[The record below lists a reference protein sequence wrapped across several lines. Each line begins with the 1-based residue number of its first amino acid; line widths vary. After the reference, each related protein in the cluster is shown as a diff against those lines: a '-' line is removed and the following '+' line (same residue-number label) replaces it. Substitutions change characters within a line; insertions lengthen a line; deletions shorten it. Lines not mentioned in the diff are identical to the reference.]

1 MELKGRSLMVTGG
14 AGFIG
19 SHLVDRLIAEEP
31 SRIVVC
37 SNYFLGSR
45 NNLADAEEKFDAIS
59 VHQVDIADYE
69 AVRKIVADEGVEVVF
84 NLAVIPLPTSLEKPE
99 WTIEENV
106 RMSTSMCRLAREGLI
121 STLVQF
127 SSSEAYGS
135 ARYSPMDEQHP
146 LNPETPY
153 AASKAA
159 TDHIALSYGRTFGID
174 VAVVRPFNNYGPRQN
189 WGQYAGIIPLTI
201 KRIMMGEPITVYGD
215 GRQTRDFIYVTDT
228 AEAVVAIAKS
238 EKTRGLVLN
247 AATGQEV
254 AMIDLLTMIAEAMDY
269 QEPFKHVE
277 ARPGD
282 VRRHIADVSLIRELV
297 GFEPRVGI
305 ADGIKTTVEWYK
317 ANMKP

>member
-1 MELKGRSLMVTGG
+1 MELKNRSLMVTGG

-69 AVRKIVADEGVEVVF
+69 AVRKIVADEGVEVIF

-269 QEPFKHVE
+269 REPFKHVE

-305 ADGIKTTVEWYK
+305 EEGIKTTVEWYK

>member
-1 MELKGRSLMVTGG
+1 MELKGKSVMVTGG

-19 SHLVDRLIAEEP
+19 SHLVDRLVEEGP

-37 SNYFLGSR
+37 SNMFLGSR
-45 NNLADAEEKFDAIS
+45 NNLAEAEDRFGDIKLYE
-59 VHQVDIADYE
+59 VDIADYD
-69 AVRKIVADEGVEVVF
+69 AVIKIVKDDGVDVVF

-106 RMSTSMCRLAREGLI
+106 RMTTNICRLAREGLV

-135 ARYSPMDEQHP
+135 ARYSPMDESHP

-174 VAVVRPFNNYGPRQN
+174 VSVVRPFNNYGPRQN
-189 WGQYAGIIPLTI
+189 WGKYAGIIPLTI
-201 KRIMMGEPITVYGD
+201 KRIMAGEPITVYGD
-215 GRQTRDFIYVTDT
+215 GMQTRDFIYVTDT
-228 AEAVVAIAKS
+228 AEAVVQIAKS

-247 AATGQEV
+247 AATGKEV
-254 AMIDLLTMIAEAMDY
+254 AMIDLLNMIAEAMDY
-269 QEPFKHVE
+269 REPFRHVE

-282 VRRHIADVSLIRELV
+282 VRRHIAGVGLIKELI

-305 ADGIKTTVEWYK
+305 EEGIRTTVAWYK

>member
-238 EKTRGLVLN
+238 EKTRGMVLN

-269 QEPFKHVE
+269 SEPFKHVE

>member
-1 MELKGRSLMVTGG
+1 MELKGKSVMVTGG

-19 SHLVDRLIAEEP
+19 SHLVDRLVEEEP

-37 SNYFLGSR
+37 SNMFLGSR
-45 NNLADAEEKFDAIS
+45 NNLAGAEARFDGIKLY
-59 VHQVDIADYE
+59 VVDVADYD
-69 AVRKIVADEGVEVVF
+69 AVLEIVKDDGVDVVF

-106 RMSTSMCRLAREGLI
+106 RMTTSICRLAREGLI

-135 ARYSPMDEQHP
+135 ARYSPMDESHP

-153 AASKAA
+153 ATSKTT
-159 TDHIALSYGRTFGID
+159 TDHIVLSYARTFGID
-174 VAVVRPFNNYGPRQN
+174 VSVVRPFNNYGPRQN
-189 WGQYAGIIPLTI
+189 WGKYAGIIPLTI
-201 KRIMMGEPITVYGD
+201 KRIMTGEPITVYGD
-215 GRQTRDFIYVTDT
+215 GMQTRDFIYVTDT
-228 AEAVVAIAKS
+228 AEAVVRIAKS

-247 AATGQEV
+247 VATGKEV
-254 AMIDLLTMIAEAMDY
+254 AMIDLLNMIAEAMDY
-269 QEPFKHVE
+269 TEPFKHVE

-282 VRRHIADVSLIRELV
+282 VRRHIAGVELIKELI

-305 ADGIKTTVEWYK
+305 EEGIKTTVAWYQV
-317 ANMKP
+317 NMKP

>member
-1 MELKGRSLMVTGG
+1 VELKGKSLMVTGG

-19 SHLVDRLIAEEP
+19 SHLVDRLIQEEP

-45 NNLADAEEKFDAIS
+45 DNLAEAEEKFGDIK
-59 VHQVDIADYE
+59 VYRVDVADYD
-69 AVRKIVADEGVEVVF
+69 AVLKIVKDDGVDVVF

-106 RMSTSMCRLAREGLI
+106 RMTTSICRLAREGLV

-135 ARYSPMDEQHP
+135 ARYSPMDESHP

-174 VAVVRPFNNYGPRQN
+174 VSVIRPFNNYGPRQN
-189 WGQYAGIIPLTI
+189 WGAYAGIIPLTI
-201 KRIMMGEPITVYGD
+201 KRIMTGEPITVYGD
-215 GRQTRDFIYVTDT
+215 GLQTRDFIYVTDT
-228 AEAVVAIAKS
+228 AEAVVQVARS
-238 EKTRGLVLN
+238 EKTRGMVLN
-247 AATGQEV
+247 AASGTEV
-254 AMIDLLTMIAEAMDY
+254 AMIDLLNMIAGAMDY
-269 QEPFKHVE
+269 REPFKHVE

-282 VRRHIADVSLIRELV
+282 VRRHIADVTLIKELV

-305 ADGIKTTVEWYK
+305 EEGIQTTVDWYK
-317 ANMKP
+317 ANMKL

>member
-1 MELKGRSLMVTGG
+1 MELKGKSVMVTGG

-19 SHLVDRLIAEEP
+19 SHLVDRLVEEEP

-37 SNYFLGSR
+37 SNMFLGSR
-45 NNLADAEEKFDAIS
+45 NNLAGAEARFDGIKLY
-59 VHQVDIADYE
+59 VVDVADYD
-69 AVRKIVADEGVEVVF
+69 AVLEIVKDDGVDVVF

-106 RMSTSMCRLAREGLI
+106 RMTTSICRLAREGLI

-135 ARYSPMDEQHP
+135 ARYSPMDESHP

-159 TDHIALSYGRTFGID
+159 TDHIVLSYARTFGID
-174 VAVVRPFNNYGPRQN
+174 VSVVRPFNNYGPRQN
-189 WGQYAGIIPLTI
+189 WGKYAGIIPLTI
-201 KRIMMGEPITVYGD
+201 KRIMTGEPITVYGD
-215 GRQTRDFIYVTDT
+215 GMQTRDFIYVTDT
-228 AEAVVAIAKS
+228 AEAVVRIAKS

-247 AATGQEV
+247 VATGKEV
-254 AMIDLLTMIAEAMDY
+254 AMIDLLNMIAEAMDY
-269 QEPFKHVE
+269 TEPFKHVE

-282 VRRHIADVSLIRELV
+282 VRRHIAGVELIKELI

-305 ADGIKTTVEWYK
+305 EEGIKTTVAWYQV
-317 ANMKP
+317 NMKP